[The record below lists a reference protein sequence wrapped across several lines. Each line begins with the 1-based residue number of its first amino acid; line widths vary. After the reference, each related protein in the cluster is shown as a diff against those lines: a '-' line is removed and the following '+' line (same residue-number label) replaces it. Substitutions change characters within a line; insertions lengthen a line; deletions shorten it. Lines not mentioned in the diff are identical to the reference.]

1 MNKEIIIYSGI
12 QPGKKGTGNFV
23 SFFINKFH
31 EHKIKFNLINYKT
44 PNGGFLVKI
53 AKKLGIIKILR
64 SIYFMMLRRFFP
76 QRGIIDSTVIIF
88 HPQSIG
94 LKITE
99 NLILNN
105 KVYIYVLDSFFFCK
119 KSYNYIEGN
128 NSCLKC
134 IASPQASIEHNCDFL
149 LSVESDK
156 DYANF
161 QQVVS
166 SNLDSICFLTQN
178 HNQSL
183 LLKKKFGETLDIIK
197 LGMLIDLDEESLH
210 NHKNRSV
217 EYDFVFHNTNL
228 EAKGVLYFIELAR
241 HMPMYRFLIPF
252 SKSDMRYKKNGID
265 YIDNLDFISMRW
277 ETGLKEAICKCKIVI
292 NPSLWSSPVEGA
304 LLKSIKNNGCVAVVP
319 VDCSFQKEISPDVV
333 IHLDGNISESV
344 NILNNVIQSH
354 ALITTYKLNS
364 SKWLCNYTKSTDC
377 NFDDFIQNNFCR

>member
-31 EHKIKFNLINYKT
+31 EHNIKFNLVSYKT

-64 SIYFMMLRRFFP
+64 SIYFMIVRGLSP
-76 QRGIIDSTVIIF
+76 QGEIIDSIVIIF

-128 NSCLKC
+128 NGCLKC
-134 IASPQASIEHNCDFL
+134 ITRPQASIENNCDFL

-156 DYANF
+156 DYENF

-178 HNQSL
+178 HNHSL
-183 LLKKKFGETLDIIK
+183 LLKKKFGETIDIIE
-197 LGMLIDLDEESLH
+197 LGMLIDLDEESFF
-210 NHKNRSV
+210 NHKNRNL

-228 EAKGVLYFIELAR
+228 EAKGVLYFIELAKQ
-241 HMPMYRFLIPF
+241 MPKYRFLIPF
-252 SKSDMRYKKNGID
+252 SKSDIHYKKNEIN
-265 YIDNLDFISMRW
+265 YIDNLEFISMTW
-277 ETGLKEAICKCKIVI
+277 ETGLKEAIRKCKIVI

-319 VDCSFQKEISPDVV
+319 VDYSFQKEIPSDTV
-333 IHLDGNISESV
+333 IHLEDNISESV
-344 NILNNVIQSH
+344 KVLNNVIQSH

-364 SKWLCNYTKSTDC
+364 SKWLGNYTKSTAR
-377 NFDDFIQNNFCR
+377 NFDDFIQNNFCQ